1 MARLAA
7 ARRPHLQPGRA
18 RTAQPERELIVLLI
32 LAILL
37 LLVFG
42 GLGFVA
48 HVLWLGLILAVI
60 VGIAAVL
67 GGRRL

>member
-1 MARLAA
+1 M
-7 ARRPHLQPGRA
+7 
-18 RTAQPERELIVLLI
+18 LLI

-60 VGIAAVL
+60 IGVAHMLTSHRA
-67 GGRRL
+67 